1 MKQFTIIG
9 MSCSACSARVENAVK
24 KVKGVDKVAVNLLLG
39 SMSVEGTA
47 SDDVIIKA
55 VQNAGYGA
63 FVAEKVSLIDKK
75 QNNETTAIRNK
86 LFFSLGFLIV
96 LMYISMGHNMFS
108 LPLPMFLYKNP
119 FLIACAQMVLALTII
134 IINKKFYINGAKGLF
149 KGAPNMDTLVAMGS
163 FAGLIYSIVNL
174 VLMGIAVS
182 SNNIVLARSYLHDLY
197 FESSAM
203 ILVLITLG
211 KMLESYSKGKT
222 TNALKSL
229 MALSPKSATII
240 VDGKEKMVLID
251 QVKVGD
257 VFVVRPG
264 ESIPVDGTILE
275 GHSAIDESSITGES
289 IPVDK
294 GEGDDVK
301 AGTINEFGFIK
312 CVATFVGEDTSLSK
326 IIKMVSDV
334 SLTKAPISKIAD
346 KVSGIFVPIVM
357 GIALI
362 TFIVWF
368 IISNQVGYSLARG
381 ISVLVISCPCALG
394 LATPIA
400 IMVGSGIGAK
410 IGVLFKNAEALE
422 QTGKA
427 NVIALDKTGTITLG
441 KPIVTDVIAFG
452 EFDENKLLSLAYSLE
467 VKSEHPLA
475 KAIVL
480 KAQELNLTANEIA
493 DFRIYAGGGVFGRL
507 NGKSLCGGNY
517 KFISGHAKLD
527 DNQVSLSDSLAVQG
541 KTPLYFAFDGKLIGI
556 IAVADEIKEDSI
568 FAIKELKKLG
578 LKVVMLTGDNEQ
590 TANSIGK
597 RIGIDEIYHSL
608 LPENKAEIINELKK
622 QGNVI
627 MVGDGINDALSLTTA
642 DIGIAIGQ
650 GTDVAIDAADVVL
663 MKNDLTSA
671 VNAISLSKNVMANI
685 KQNLFWAFFY
695 NMICIPLATGVFI
708 PLFNWTLNP
717 MIGAGAMSIS
727 SLFVVGNALR
737 LNLFKSKSFSK
748 DQKQSEPSSVV
759 KITLSVDGMMCKMCE
774 AHVNDAISK
783 AFEGV
788 NVWSSHQTKQTIVLS
803 QKQIDAES
811 IKKVI
816 ESQGYKVKQIQID
829 D

>member
-1 MKQFTIIG
+1 MKKFTIIG
-9 MSCSACSARVENAVK
+9 MSCAACSARVENAVK
-24 KVKGVDKVAVNLLLG
+24 KVDGVDKVAVNLLLG

-47 SDDVIIKA
+47 SDEIIIKA
-55 VQNAGYGA
+55 VQNAGYSA
-63 FVAEKVSLIDKK
+63 IATENTTLTDKK
-75 QNNETTAIRNK
+75 QNSETITLRNR
-86 LFFSLGFLIV
+86 LFLSLGFLIL
-96 LMYISMGHNMFS
+96 LMYISMGHNMLS
-108 LPLPMFLYKNP
+108 LPLPLFLYKNP
-119 FLIACAQMVLALTII
+119 FLVACAQMVLALTII
-134 IINKKFYINGAKGLF
+134 IINRKFYINGAKGLF
-149 KGAPNMDTLVAMGS
+149 KGAPNMDTLVSMGS
-163 FAGLIYSIVNL
+163 FAGFVYSVVNL
-174 VLMGIAVS
+174 VLIGIAVS

-229 MALSPKSATII
+229 MALSPKSATIV
-240 VDGKEKMVLID
+240 VDGKERVVLID

-264 ESIPVDGTILE
+264 EAVPVDGTILE

-294 GEGDDVK
+294 TVGEDVK

-312 CVATFVGEDTSLSK
+312 CVATFVGQDTSLSK

-357 GIALI
+357 GIALV
-362 TFIVWF
+362 TFIIWL

-400 IMVGSGIGAK
+400 IMVGSGMGAK

-427 NVIALDKTGTITLG
+427 TIIALDKTGTITLG
-441 KPIVTDVIAFG
+441 KPMVTDIIALN

-467 VKSEHPLA
+467 IKSEHPLA
-475 KAIVL
+475 RAIVE
-480 KAQELNLTANEIA
+480 KAQELSLTANEIQ
-493 DFRIYAGGGVFGRL
+493 DFRIYAGGGVFAKL
-507 NGKSLCGGNY
+507 NGKNLCGGNY
-517 KFISGHAKLD
+517 KFISEYANCD
-527 DNQVSLSDSLAVQG
+527 DNAVNFSQNLAMQG
-541 KTPLYFAFDGKLIGI
+541 KTPLYFAFDGRVIGI
-556 IAVADEIKEDSI
+556 IAVADEIKKDSI

-578 LKVVMLTGDNEQ
+578 LKVVMLTGDNKQ
-590 TANSIGK
+590 TANAIGK
-597 RIGIDEIYHSL
+597 KIGIDEIYHSL
-608 LPENKAEIINELKK
+608 MPEDKANIINDLKK
-622 QGNVI
+622 QGKVI
-627 MVGDGINDALSLTTA
+627 MVGDGINDAISLTTA
-642 DIGIAIGQ
+642 DIGVAIGQ

-663 MKNDLTSA
+663 MKNDLVSTA
-671 VNAISLSKNVMANI
+671 NAISLSKSVIKNI

-695 NMICIPLATGVFI
+695 NMICIPLAAGVFI
-708 PLFNWTLNP
+708 RLFNLTLNP

-737 LNLFKSKSFSK
+737 LNLFKPKRL
-748 DQKQSEPSSVV
+748 SSNEITV
-759 KITLSVDGMMCKMCE
+759 KLKGMMCNHCE
-774 AHVNDAISK
+774 KRVENALKKLPFILTAVADYKKGNVSITFDGEFDANKI
-783 AFEGV
+783 
-788 NVWSSHQTKQTIVLS
+788 KQTINS
-803 QKQIDAES
+803 EHYKF
-811 IKKVI
+811 IKIK
-816 ESQGYKVKQIQID
+816 EKEND
-829 D
+829 